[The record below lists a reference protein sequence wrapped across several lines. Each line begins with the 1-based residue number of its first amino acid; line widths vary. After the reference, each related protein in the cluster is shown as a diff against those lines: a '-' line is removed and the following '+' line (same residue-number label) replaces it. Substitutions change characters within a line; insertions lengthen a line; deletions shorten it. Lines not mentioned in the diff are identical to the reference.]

1 MVVVGISSI
10 ISYGSHGFGPDLELD
25 NIVKVVQS
33 RSFGP
38 DLVLDNIVKLS
49 FHMVMAQT
57 WSLTIL

>member
-49 FHMVMAQT
+49 SHA
-57 WSLTIL
+57 L